1 MLFIAPFIPFSF
13 TMGGYLLTG
22 TLLSV
27 DDLNTL
33 KVSTSLDLLCKSNRN
48 ECIRGPNSFGTLL
61 ENKGLGV
68 VYPSLANP
76 KPGNFT
82 FYEGGYITSN
92 YISRINAIQ
101 TELPPF
107 LTSTSFRAA
116 NARSYAEAIV
126 QFMQANNFL
135 KSSAPMA

>member
-1 MLFIAPFIPFSF
+1 
-13 TMGGYLLTG
+13 MGGYLLTR
-22 TLLSV
+22 THLSV

-33 KVSTSLDLLCKSNRN
+33 KVNTSLDLLCKSTRN
-48 ECIRGPNSFGTLL
+48 ECIRGPNSLGTIM

-82 FYEGGYITSN
+82 FFEGGYITSN

-107 LTSTSFRAA
+107 LTSTSFRVA
-116 NARSYAEAIV
+116 NARKYAEAIV

-135 KSSAPMA
+135 KSSVMVA